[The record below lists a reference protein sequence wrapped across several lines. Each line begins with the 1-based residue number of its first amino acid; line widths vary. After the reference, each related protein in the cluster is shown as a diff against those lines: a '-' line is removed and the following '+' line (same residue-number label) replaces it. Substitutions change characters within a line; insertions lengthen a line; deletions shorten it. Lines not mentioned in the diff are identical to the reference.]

1 MPIFAGMGFNFIC
14 DYLKHRFTAKTR
26 HGTHSPFVYKL
37 TDEVIYDFKS
47 KDIYKTLERDRK
59 KLSNDASGTQKGQ
72 LSKVNSPLLDQLIYR
87 IAKHQQV
94 VQFTELENTSAITS
108 AYLAAAAAAGGQ
120 KDTADNITGN
130 TAAVDLL
137 YIGSCVNKSLLLT
150 YFYEYLPKFHERSLL
165 IIKDI
170 YKNEGL
176 KEAWKEIKANE
187 QVAITVDLFWIGLV
201 YFRKGQAKEHFK
213 IRF

>member
-1 MPIFAGMGFNFIC
+1 MGFNFIC

-59 KLSNDASGTQKGQ
+59 KLSNDASDANKGQ
-72 LSKVNSPLLDQLIYR
+72 LSRVNSPLLDQLIYR
-87 IAKHQQV
+87 IAKDQQAVRV
-94 VQFTELENTSAITS
+94 VELENESAVTS
-108 AYLAAAAAAGGQ
+108 AYLKAAVDASQ
-120 KDTADNITGN
+120 KNSAVNVTGN
-130 TAAVDLL
+130 TEAVDLL
-137 YIGSCVNKSLLLT
+137 YIGSCPNKSLLMS
-150 YFYEYLPKFHERSLL
+150 YFYEYLPKFHDRSLL

-170 YKNEGL
+170 YRNEGL

>member
-1 MPIFAGMGFNFIC
+1 MGFNFIC

-59 KLSNDASGTQKGQ
+59 KLSNDASDANKGQ
-72 LSKVNSPLLDQLIYR
+72 LSRVNSPLLDQLIYR
-87 IAKHQQV
+87 IAKDQQAVRV
-94 VQFTELENTSAITS
+94 VELENGSAVTS
-108 AYLAAAAAAGGQ
+108 AYLKAAVDASQ
-120 KDTADNITGN
+120 KDSAVNVTGN
-130 TAAVDLL
+130 TEAIDLL
-137 YIGSCVNKSLLLT
+137 YIGSCPNKSLLMS
-150 YFYEYLPKFHERSLL
+150 YFYEYLSKFHERSLL

-170 YKNEGL
+170 YRSEEL

>member
-1 MPIFAGMGFNFIC
+1 MGFNFIC

-59 KLSNDASGTQKGQ
+59 KLSNDASDANKGQ
-72 LSKVNSPLLDQLIYR
+72 LSRVNSPLLDQLIYR
-87 IAKHQQV
+87 IAKDQQAVPV
-94 VQFTELENTSAITS
+94 VELENGSAVTS
-108 AYLAAAAAAGGQ
+108 AYLKAAVDASQ
-120 KDTADNITGN
+120 KNSAVNVTGN
-130 TAAVDLL
+130 TEAVDLL
-137 YIGSCVNKSLLLT
+137 YIGSCPNKSLLMS

-170 YKNEGL
+170 YRSEEL

>member
-1 MPIFAGMGFNFIC
+1 MGFNFIC

-59 KLSNDASGTQKGQ
+59 KLSNDASGTRKGQ
-72 LSKVNSPLLDQLIYR
+72 LSRVNGPLLDQLIYR
-87 IAKHQQV
+87 VAKDQQA
-94 VQFTELENTSAITS
+94 VQIVELENGSAITS
-108 AYLAAAAAAGGQ
+108 AYLKAAVAAGAQ
-120 KDTADNITGN
+120 QDTSDNTTGN
-130 TAAVDLL
+130 TEAVDLL
-137 YIGSCVNKSLLLT
+137 YIGSCPSKSLLMS
-150 YFYEYLPKFHERSLL
+150 YFYEHLPKFHERSLF

-170 YKNEGL
+170 YRSEEL

>member
-1 MPIFAGMGFNFIC
+1 MGFNFIC

-59 KLSNDASGTQKGQ
+59 KLSNDASGTRKGQ
-72 LSKVNSPLLDQLIYR
+72 LSRVNSPLLDQLIYR
-87 IAKHQQV
+87 IAKDQRAVRV
-94 VQFTELENTSAITS
+94 VELENESAVTS
-108 AYLAAAAAAGGQ
+108 AYLKAAVAAIQ
-120 KDTADNITGN
+120 KDTADNVTGN
-130 TAAVDLL
+130 TEAVDLL
-137 YIGSCVNKSLLLT
+137 YIGSCPNKSLLMS
-150 YFYEYLPKFHERSLL
+150 YFYKYLPKFHERSLL

-170 YKNEGL
+170 YRSEEL

-201 YFRKGQAKEHFK
+201 YFRTGQAKEHFK
-213 IRF
+213 IKF

>member
-1 MPIFAGMGFNFIC
+1 MGFNFIC

-59 KLSNDASGTQKGQ
+59 KLSNDASGARKGQ
-72 LSKVNSPLLDQLIYR
+72 LSRVNSPLLDQLIYR
-87 IAKHQQV
+87 IAKDQQAVQV
-94 VQFTELENTSAITS
+94 VELENGSEVTS
-108 AYLAAAAAAGGQ
+108 AYLKAAVDASQ
-120 KDTADNITGN
+120 KDSAVNVTGN
-130 TAAVDLL
+130 TEAVDLL
-137 YIGSCVNKSLLLT
+137 YIGSCPNKSLLMS

-170 YKNEGL
+170 YRSEEL